1 MRHTRSCLLCF
12 FDNPYISPLNS
23 HNFLFTWLCSFF
35 TCLHSSWNFAPPKKW
50 LFSVVTWGIK
60 CIVGMYVGQLRNF
73 CRVLSIV
80 GRTCGEKAACI
91 DFLCFLSMVL
101 KTRGLGTGVGGNSV
115 PPYLQPDPEEEHC
128 DFVKT
133 TLMNISHILHHI
145 SSNFL
150 LGLSLHGDLH
160 LHVSRC

>member
-1 MRHTRSCLLCF
+1 MRRTRSCLLCF
-12 FDNPYISPLNS
+12 FYNPYISPFNS

-35 TCLHSSWNFAPPKKW
+35 TCLHSSWSFAPPKKW

-60 CIVGMYVGQLRNF
+60 CMLHMHMGMYVGQLRNF
-73 CRVLSIV
+73 CRVYICIKYSWPNVWRESSFHRFPVLSFH
-80 GRTCGEKAACI
+80 GSEDQRSRYRCRWEFC
-91 DFLCFLSMVL
+91 
-101 KTRGLGTGVGGNSV
+101 

-145 SSNFL
+145 SSNFF
-150 LGLSLHGDLH
+150 
-160 LHVSRC
+160 